1 MTEEMKAAASACLQ
15 GLGLVVSFGKYV
27 NEIDEFMSTTVAH
40 RVEDLHDAFSDK
52 TVQLILSVVGGYN
65 SNQLLSH
72 LDYALVRRNPKRFCG
87 FSDITALGSALLAK
101 AGLVTYSGPHFMSF
115 SQALGFEYTLDY
127 FNKCHFYTEPYAVEP
142 AMQFA
147 DGMQAAAAG
156 EFQTPDPWLVINEGE
171 ATGTV
176 VGGNLC
182 TLQALCGTQFM
193 PAPDGDVLLFLED
206 DYETY
211 PASFDRD
218 LQSLLHQPLA
228 QQIRGVAIG
237 RFQRQS
243 GMTRE
248 LLTAVVRSKS
258 ELIGI
263 PVVANLDF
271 GHTVPVFTFPIGGSA
286 ALRAHGE
293 VATLEFLSH

>member
-1 MTEEMKAAASACLQ
+1 MTEEMKKAASARLEA
-15 GLGLVVSFGKYV
+15 LGLVVSFGNHV
-27 NEIDEFMSTTVAH
+27 NEIDEFTSTTVAH
-40 RVEDLHDAFSDK
+40 RVEDLHDAFGDPS
-52 TVQLILSVVGGYN
+52 VQLILSVIGGYN

-72 LDYALVRRNPKRFCG
+72 LDYTLVKQNPKRLCG

-127 FNKCHFYTEPYAVEP
+127 FKKCHFYTQPYAVEP
-142 AMQFA
+142 AIQFA

-156 EFQTPDPWLVINEGE
+156 EFQTPDAWLVINEGE

-182 TLQALCGTQFM
+182 TLQALCGTPFM
-193 PAPDGDVLLFLED
+193 PSPDGGVLLFLED

-228 QQIRGVAIG
+228 QQIQGVAIG
-237 RFQRQS
+237 RFQSQS

-248 LLTAVVRSKS
+248 LLTAVVRSKP

-286 ALRAHGE
+286 VLRAHGE